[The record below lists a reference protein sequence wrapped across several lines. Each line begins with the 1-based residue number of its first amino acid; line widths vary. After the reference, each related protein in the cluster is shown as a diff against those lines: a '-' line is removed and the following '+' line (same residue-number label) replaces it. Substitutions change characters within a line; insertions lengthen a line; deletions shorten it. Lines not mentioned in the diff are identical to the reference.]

1 MEKLQL
7 GAGVTR
13 GRQDL
18 TADQLRSLLVTLGE
32 HRCKKS
38 FKALFEHFAPRLK
51 SFFLKVGTNE
61 EVADELIQETFIQI
75 WRKAH
80 MYNPDKA
87 AASTWIFT
95 IARNRRIDRFRSE
108 KSFVYKDEQFFSNA
122 LVAEETQPTDIY
134 RTELGHHVKEALAVL
149 PANQSEIIQLSF
161 FQDLSHSQIAQH
173 LALPLGTVK
182 SRIRLAFKQLRTI
195 LAELEA

>member
-1 MEKLQL
+1 MTAEQL
-7 GAGVTR
+7 KN
-13 GRQDL
+13 
-18 TADQLRSLLVTLGE
+18 LLVTLGE
-32 HRCKKS
+32 HRCRTS
-38 FKALFEHFAPRLK
+38 FRALFEHFAPRLK

-61 EVADELIQETFIQI
+61 EVAEELIQETFVQV

-108 KSFVYKDEQFFSNA
+108 KSFIYKDEQFFSNA
-122 LVAEETQPTDIY
+122 LVAEESQSRDMY
-134 RTELGHHVKEALAVL
+134 RSELGVHVKEALAVL

-173 LALPLGTVK
+173 LSLPLGTVK

>member
-7 GAGVTR
+7 EAGKNR

-18 TADQLRSLLVTLGE
+18 TAEQLKSLLVTLGE
-32 HRCKKS
+32 QRCKRS
-38 FKALFEHFAPRLK
+38 FRALFEHFAPRLK
-51 SFFLKVGTNE
+51 SFFLKIGTNE
-61 EVADELIQETFIQI
+61 EVAEELIQETFVQV

-80 MYNPDKA
+80 MYNPEKA

-122 LVAEETQPTDIY
+122 LVAEESQSIDMY
-134 RTELGHHVKEALAVL
+134 RSELVHHVKKALAVL

-173 LALPLGTVK
+173 LSLPLGTVK